1 MEADFNIK
9 LGVKTIGK
17 ELRQVVRKMKRNFHS
32 TGKTTYWSTDLKQTT
47 CLLDFI
53 ISTKVYQNFNAIE
66 ENFDVYSDHSDV
78 YLIPSERIIKKRNK
92 TEFTN
97 KTTHLTSLK
106 KKFENKIN
114 LHVLLKTIEQLEIV
128 TDNFNRAIQPLTWNN
143 NNMHMHKFAGINYP
157 KEIRELV

>member
-97 KTTHLTSLK
+97 KTTHLTSL
-106 KKFENKIN
+106 
-114 LHVLLKTIEQLEIV
+114 TI
-128 TDNFNRAIQPLTWNN
+128 
-143 NNMHMHKFAGINYP
+143 
-157 KEIRELV
+157 